1 MWGNFQN
8 QQKQQALWS
17 WAILSVRKII
27 SKWSNYSSS
36 SAYSGNPHH
45 YSLVA
50 AAVKFQ
56 DLSHDLLDNL
66 CLLQACQTT
75 NFAVE
80 KNPPLLTHPFSV
92 PYWEQSAL
100 RADWSSV
107 SMSTPV
113 ALGITEGSQEYWWCC
128 ASTWHTESL
137 ESSPGHSDLRAM
149 CMATHSGPPLSFSC
163 LPPLLSQGWITSVVM
178 PQSFPSGEGPLQI
191 IGLNWWRPPCPKF
204 TASILLSLS
213 PL

>member
-8 QQKQQALWS
+8 QQKQRALWS

-36 SAYSGNPHH
+36 SAHSGNPHH
-45 YSLVA
+45 YSLAA

-75 NFAVE
+75 NFSVIG

-92 PYWEQSAL
+92 LYWEHSAIG
-100 RADWSSV
+100 ADWSSV

-113 ALGITEGSQEYWWCC
+113 ASGITEGSQNCWWCC
-128 ASTWHTESL
+128 VSTWHTESP
-137 ESSPGHSDLRAM
+137 ESSPGHSDLWAT
-149 CMATHSGPPLSFSC
+149 CMAAHSMPPLSFSC
-163 LPPLLSQGWITSVVM
+163 PPQLLS
-178 PQSFPSGEGPLQI
+178 
-191 IGLNWWRPPCPKF
+191 
-204 TASILLSLS
+204 
-213 PL
+213 